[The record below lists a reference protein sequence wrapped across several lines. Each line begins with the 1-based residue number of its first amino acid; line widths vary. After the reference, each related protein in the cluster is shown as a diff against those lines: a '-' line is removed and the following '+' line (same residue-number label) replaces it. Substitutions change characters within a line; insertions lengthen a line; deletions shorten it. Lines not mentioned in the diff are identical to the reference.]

1 MPFTLGHTWLVLVL
15 VIIGLGLYWIGQ
27 VNVRF
32 RINPAIYIGLFGHT
46 IVQVGSDS
54 QRVVKF
60 R

>member
-46 IVQVGSDS
+46 IVQVGSD
-54 QRVVKF
+54 R
-60 R
+60 